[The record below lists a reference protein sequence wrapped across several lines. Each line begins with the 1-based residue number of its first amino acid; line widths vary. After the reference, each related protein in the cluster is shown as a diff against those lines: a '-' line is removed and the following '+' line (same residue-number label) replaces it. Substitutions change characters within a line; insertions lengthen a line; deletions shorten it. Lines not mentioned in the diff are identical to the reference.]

1 MKTITPAEKEIIDLE
16 VEKSRLNREKSMLV
30 MNKGLIL
37 YFAFMFIAVIGFI
50 NGYLTQTLL
59 NILIVMG
66 LLVLIIGTVPY
77 VKTMHEEEERLN
89 NLIQGLKK
97 GK

>member
-1 MKTITPAEKEIIDLE
+1 VKITAVSKEIIDLE

-50 NGYLTQTLL
+50 NGYLNQTLL
-59 NILIVMG
+59 NVLIVMG

-89 NLIQGLKK
+89 TLIAELRK

>member
-1 MKTITPAEKEIIDLE
+1 MKVTPANKEIIDLE

-50 NGYLTQTLL
+50 NGYLNQTLL
-59 NILIVMG
+59 NVLIVMG

-89 NLIQGLKK
+89 NLITELRK
-97 GK
+97 GH

>member
-1 MKTITPAEKEIIDLE
+1 MKATPVSREVIDLE

-50 NGYLTQTLL
+50 NGYLNQTLL
-59 NILIVMG
+59 NVLIVMG

-77 VKTMHEEEERLN
+77 IKTMHEEEERLN
-89 NLIQGLKK
+89 ALISELRKK
-97 GK
+97 

>member
-1 MKTITPAEKEIIDLE
+1 MKVTPANKEIIDLE

-50 NGYLTQTLL
+50 NGYLNQTLL
-59 NILIVMG
+59 NVLIVMG

-89 NLIQGLKK
+89 TLIAELRK
-97 GK
+97 GR